1 MTPEE
6 EIEALNQQNQA
17 TAQPQT
23 PILGQLNRRIA
34 DIKVGE
40 LDFDWSR
47 TQYAAIANNEA
58 FDDFFL
64 SDLINLAGLP
74 VITFDDIQGD
84 PYLSEIDGV
93 DWSMTNYDGL
103 TDLQNIKLSQ
113 IGEAVVVDP
122 VVKNLP
128 SIAGTYLE
136 TAPLVT
142 GISPLPMAEGQ
153 SFNDAIQAWFAETY
167 GSAEPGTE
175 DYLTYQRFL
184 DNYNPEDFED
194 VSVAKYVS
202 NEFRDQFQKKL
213 AEARATL
220 NAGEE
225 LSEEQIEQIRQQV
238 IEEIDGDDGKGKI
251 VYSNLTTMVA
261 TVIPEIPGQVRRF
274 FNWLDGDADEEPQI
288 IEDQATGQITPR
300 PQTEKTPLRFSQLDG
315 TVLETAEVDFT
326 TQKVVDSIMEL
337 TPEEQKLLAENIF
350 INMPDVYT
358 SWESV
363 YREDGTLNT
372 DTFVPALR
380 TALADAQEASA
391 FGLSQEYLEMFMID
405 DLTQLEKNEIRVEF
419 QRKIAEA
426 QAKDNMKNVTLVDP
440 AALHDSVDD
449 YFKKVTGRGATDT
462 EVREFVKMFNN
473 LTIDATPTA
482 KELREGGFTRVP
494 PNLAAQSRMFAEEQA
509 PVEAKAMQTANK
521 ASLIMQALGMGG

>member
-1 MTPEE
+1 
-6 EIEALNQQNQA
+6 
-17 TAQPQT
+17 
-23 PILGQLNRRIA
+23 
-34 DIKVGE
+34 
-40 LDFDWSR
+40 
-47 TQYAAIANNEA
+47 
-58 FDDFFL
+58 
-64 SDLINLAGLP
+64 
-74 VITFDDIQGD
+74 
-84 PYLSEIDGV
+84 
-93 DWSMTNYDGL
+93 
-103 TDLQNIKLSQ
+103 
-113 IGEAVVVDP
+113 
-122 VVKNLP
+122 
-128 SIAGTYLE
+128 
-136 TAPLVT
+136 
-142 GISPLPMAEGQ
+142 
-153 SFNDAIQAWFAETY
+153 
-167 GSAEPGTE
+167 
-175 DYLTYQRFL
+175 
-184 DNYNPEDFED
+184 
-194 VSVAKYVS
+194 
-202 NEFRDQFQKKL
+202 
-213 AEARATL
+213 
-220 NAGEE
+220 
-225 LSEEQIEQIRQQV
+225 
-238 IEEIDGDDGKGKI
+238 
-251 VYSNLTTMVA
+251 MVA

-288 IEDQATGQITPR
+288 IEDQATGQIAPR

-380 TALADAQEASA
+380 TAIEDAAAAST

-462 EVREFVKMFNN
+462 EVREFVKMFND
-473 LTIDATPTA
+473 LTIDAYPTV
-482 KELREGGFTRVP
+482 KEEREGGFTRVP

-509 PVEAKAMQTANK
+509 PVEAKAMQTASK
-521 ASLIMQALGMGG
+521 AGLIMQALGMGG

>member
-1 MTPEE
+1 MTPQE
-6 EIEALNQQNQA
+6 EIAARNEQNQA

-34 DIKVGE
+34 DIKVGD

-64 SDLINLAGLP
+64 SDLMNLAGLP

-103 TDLQNIKLSQ
+103 TEDLQNIKLSQ
-113 IGEAVVVDP
+113 LGKAVVVDP

-136 TAPLVT
+136 TSALVT
-142 GISPLPMAEGQ
+142 GVSSIDITEDE
-153 SFNDAIQAWFAETY
+153 SFNDAIQRWFAETY
-167 GSAEPGTE
+167 GDAQPGSE
-175 DYLTYQRFL
+175 DFITYQRFL
-184 DNYNPEDFED
+184 KNYEEIVEGNEELFEET
-194 VSVAKYVS
+194 SVD
-202 NEFRDQFQKKL
+202 EFVDLFQKAI
-213 AEARATL
+213 AEAKATL
-220 NAGEE
+220 GPDEE
-225 LSEEQIEQIRQQV
+225 LSDEQIEQIRQQTMEALV
-238 IEEIDGDDGKGKI
+238 DDDKKSLGEMAFPEFID
-251 VYSNLTTMVA
+251 TVA
-261 TVIPEIPGQVRRF
+261 TGF
-274 FNWLDGDADEEPQI
+274 FNWIEKDRGRDVQEPQI
-288 IEDQATGQITPR
+288 IEDQTTGQITPNPR
-300 PQTEKTPLRFSQLDG
+300 RGNQPLRFSEIG
-315 TVLETAEVDFT
+315 TTVLETAEVDFT

-380 TALADAQEASA
+380 TAIEDAATASA

-440 AALHDSVDD
+440 AALHDSVDS

-462 EVREFVKMFNN
+462 EVREFVKMFND
-473 LTIDATPTA
+473 LTIDAYPTV
-482 KELREGGFTRVP
+482 KEEREGGFTKVL
-494 PNLAAQSRMFAEEQA
+494 PNQEAQARMFAEEQA

>member
-1 MTPEE
+1 MTPQE
-6 EIEALNQQNQA
+6 EIAALNEQNQA

-34 DIKVGE
+34 DIKIGD

-153 SFNDAIQAWFAETY
+153 SFNDAIQAWFAQTY

-184 DNYNPEDFED
+184 DNYDPEDLED
-194 VSVAKYVS
+194 VSVD
-202 NEFRDQFQKKL
+202 EFRDEFQKKL

-220 NAGEE
+220 DAGEE

-238 IEEIDGDDGKGKI
+238 IEEIDGGDGI

-261 TVIPEIPGQVRRF
+261 TAIPEIPGQVRRF

-288 IEDQATGQITPR
+288 IEDQATGQIAPR

-326 TQKVVDSIMEL
+326 TQKVVDSIIEL

-380 TALADAQEASA
+380 TAIADAQEASA

-494 PNLAAQSRMFAEEQA
+494 PNLAAQSQMFAEEQA